1 VVLIVPKLIGVE
13 EYGYW
18 QLYLFYSSYVGFL
31 HFGWSDGIYL
41 RFGGQKYEELD
52 KRVFFSQFYMLSM
65 LQIIIGVTVF
75 IAASNLLANADRLFI
90 LNMTAICMII
100 INMRQMLL
108 LIMQGTNLIKQYA
121 RVTMFGRILYFV
133 LILLLLVLGLR
144 QYQLMIVADL
154 IGKFGSLILA
164 GYYCKGIVF
173 NSIKS
178 FHFDFIEMRENIRV
192 GINLMVANI
201 ASTLIIGV
209 VRFGIERNWD
219 VETFGKVSLTLSISG
234 LMMLFINAIGIVI
247 FPILRRTSTEKLKD
261 LYVIIRD
268 FLMLIMLGGIILYFP
283 LKEFLVFWLPKYSES
298 LKYMAL
304 IFPMTLY
311 EGKVVLLVNTYFKT
325 LRKEKL
331 MLKIN
336 LVSLALSSI
345 LTIVSALIFNSL
357 NMAVLTIVIVIA
369 FRCLLAELL
378 LTKYLRIKVLK
389 DILLELIMS
398 LLFIFLGWFTN
409 FWPGF
414 IGYLVAYFV
423 YLIIKKNDI
432 LTSIKAMK
440 HLMKA

>member
-1 VVLIVPKLIGVE
+1 M
-13 EYGYW
+13 
-18 QLYLFYSSYVGFL
+18 

-52 KRVFFSQFYMLSM
+52 KRIFFSQFYMLSM
-65 LQIIIGVTVF
+65 LQIIIGVIVF
-75 IAASNLLANADRLFI
+75 IAASNLVDNADRLFI

-100 INMRQMLL
+100 VNMRQMLM
-108 LIMQGTNLIKQYA
+108 LIMQGTNLIKHYA
-121 RVTMFGRILYFV
+121 RVTMFGRILYFF
-133 LILLLLVLGLR
+133 LILLLLLLGSR

-154 IGKFGSLILA
+154 VGKLGSLILA

-192 GINLMVANI
+192 GINLMIANI

-311 EGKVVLLVNTYFKT
+311 EGKVVLL
-325 LRKEKL
+325 L
-331 MLKIN
+331 
-336 LVSLALSSI
+336 
-345 LTIVSALIFNSL
+345 
-357 NMAVLTIVIVIA
+357 
-369 FRCLLAELL
+369 
-378 LTKYLRIKVLK
+378 
-389 DILLELIMS
+389 
-398 LLFIFLGWFTN
+398 
-409 FWPGF
+409 
-414 IGYLVAYFV
+414 
-423 YLIIKKNDI
+423 
-432 LTSIKAMK
+432 K
-440 HLMKA
+440 HLEKKS